1 MIYLAKV
8 SSSFLLSPNF
18 PSCQVKLPLKVEYAC
33 RVLVQLE
40 VTFRTGNV
48 RRIDDL
54 AAIEK
59 ISANYLVQILNELR
73 NAGLVDSK
81 RGKNGGYRLARDPA
95 SVTLLDIINALEGQ
109 LLQLNSAGDG
119 ASGIQVTS
127 LWEDV
132 FHAINQ
138 ELSKH
143 TLTDIAERG
152 AAQMWHI

>member
-1 MIYLAKV
+1 
-8 SSSFLLSPNF
+8 
-18 PSCQVKLPLKVEYAC
+18 VKLPLKVDYAC

-40 VTFRTGNV
+40 ATFRTGNV

-73 NAGLVDSK
+73 NAGLVESK
-81 RGKNGGYRLARDPA
+81 RGKSGGYQLARDPG
-95 SVTLLDIINALEGQ
+95 SVTLLDIVNALEGQ
-109 LLQLNSAGDG
+109 LLQLNSAGEG
-119 ASGIQVTS
+119 ASGTQVTG

-132 FHAINQ
+132 FTAINQ

-143 TLTDIAERG
+143 SLTDIAERG